1 MMLSNADFEEIFRE
15 LFLPERCTLV
25 SQSNGTASPACI
37 ARWEDDGGRLCD
49 KTQTHDVSDRRREDR
64 DAARDP
70 VEPSLALATRTVAAI
85 LGAAWMM
92 LASFGRVVDGR

>member
-1 MMLSNADFEEIFRE
+1 MMLSNADFEEIFPD
-15 LFLPERCTLV
+15 LFRPERRALV
-25 SQSNGTASPACI
+25 SQSVRAASPACI

-49 KTQTHDVSDRRREDR
+49 RTQSHDVSDRRREVGY
-64 DAARDP
+64 AVHDP
-70 VEPSLALATRTVAAI
+70 VETRHALETLPVAAA